1 MLNFSK
7 LPFFP
12 HAVKISTDERHAST
26 PRASTGPVAYRPQPV
41 MSSLRSTSLIVRDVA
56 KAVAFFQQVT
66 GLQVLQQFDSFA
78 ELEGRKIRIMLNTAP
93 TDDVPT
99 AAGIILHFEE
109 ENIAAAAWRAE
120 SYGTTVIKGPIH
132 TAWGTE
138 SVWVQGPEGIIID
151 FYRNT

>member
-1 MLNFSK
+1 
-7 LPFFP
+7 
-12 HAVKISTDERHAST
+12 
-26 PRASTGPVAYRPQPV
+26 

-66 GLQVLQQFDSFA
+66 GLQVLQQFEQFA
-78 ELEGRKIRIMLNTAP
+78 ELEGRKIRIMLNAEP
-93 TDDVPT
+93 AGPVAT

-109 ENIAAAAWRAE
+109 ENISAAAWRAE
-120 SYGTTVIKGPIH
+120 AYGAAVLKGPIH

-138 SVWVQGPEGIIID
+138 SVWVQGPEGIVID

>member
-7 LPFFP
+7 IPSFP
-12 HAVKISTDERHAST
+12 HAVKILTDERRDST
-26 PRASTGPVAYRPQPV
+26 PHPSTRPVTCRPQPV

-66 GLQVLQQFDSFA
+66 GLQVLQQFDQFA
-78 ELEGRKIRIMLNTAP
+78 ELEGRKIRIMLNAESTGA
-93 TDDVPT
+93 VPT